1 MVAIFTGAGAGLAR
15 SSANILGGAGSL
27 GNSGLGRGGESVS
40 VNAATGNLLVG
51 RQDEFL
57 VGRGIDLALTRIYN
71 SLADTTDGD
80 NGDQW
85 QFGTQRRV
93 FGLTGT
99 LNTAGSTVKRQSA
112 DGSVITYSWN
122 AARNAYV
129 TTDGDG
135 AHDSLTNAGGIWTWT
150 DGSSQVKETYAAYGT
165 DNWRITAQNDTD
177 GYSLAFTYLADK
189 LDKVTT
195 ADGSWVQYSW
205 SGFNVTQIVTGY
217 TDLATSTAKTLTST
231 RYSYDASNRLS
242 QVTTDLSPEDNAI
255 TDGKTYV
262 TTYTYDGTSKRIAS
276 IAQTDGSNLAITYD
290 GSGRVLT
297 LTQTVAVGNT
307 RVTSLTYGVNF
318 TNVTGPDGQVTRLD
332 YDAAKQLTKITA
344 PPAFTGAT
352 AQTVQ
357 FAYDAKGNV
366 TSITDAKGG
375 ITTYSYTEANYD
387 PSVTT
392 PVDQSGSNDANGN
405 ITKITYPGGITV
417 ERWYD
422 AGNRVVREL
431 TYGSDSTGA
440 SVAKNAHFAYDV
452 EGHLRY
458 QISPEGFVT
467 EYRYTTYGQL
477 QYSIEYPEHAY
488 TVSATTPTEAQMDA
502 WRNAITDR
510 SSTKIKL
517 YSYDARGNQ
526 TAVLDYGYANLD
538 GSASTAEGYSRTYF
552 TYDQSGRLISR
563 YLQGEAAETFVYD
576 GLDRIVASTGIA
588 GGTSTFVFN
597 DAATTTT
604 VTTASGYVST
614 STYNKAG
621 ELLSETH
628 SGSYD
633 VTGTSTNKY
642 DKNGRLRQSTD
653 ALGYSNYYL
662 YDNAGRKI
670 ADINHNGDVVEY
682 RYDANNNV
690 IATTRFTNVLTAA
703 QLATLS
709 NPDSVVEMSTI
720 RPAAHSYDIWSWSVY
735 NAAGQIVQSID
746 GDGGVAAFEYDASG
760 RLVKTTS
767 YYNKV
772 SAAALKTTPP
782 TTAVAVT
789 ANAAIDDISR
799 NFYNR
804 NGQMIGALD
813 GEGYLSEVIYDKA
826 GQKIEEVAY
835 ATATSST
842 LWASGTFAQ
851 LKSTAAPTST
861 SNRKVRYVYDGQ
873 GLLRYQVDMVGGVAG
888 YTYDVAGKLTKT
900 TAYAGTISTTDF
912 TYDNVK
918 ALVAAI
924 VNATNDRA
932 STISYTAS
940 GLVASTVDAGGLT
953 TSYVYDNLGR
963 ATKMVVGTGGS
974 ARTTYNYYTASGD
987 LRFTVDPEGY
997 VHRFDY
1003 DAEGRKTRDVT
1014 WNTRITVSD
1023 STTIGQVNSLA
1034 TGTWVDTSYTY
1045 DAAGRLNS
1053 QYDGE
1058 GNRTV
1063 YTWYANGALSST
1075 YYAYGT
1081 ADQSRDLYAYDGAG
1095 RLVSEYKAYG
1105 EAEQAI
1111 ISYTYDGLGNKLTST
1126 DPNGK
1131 VTSYS
1136 YDEVGRVVTVTN
1148 AAGGV
1153 TSYEYNAFGDVVKST
1168 DARGNAI
1175 YTYYDVLGRVTK
1187 SRDAE
1192 SYVTETSYTAFGEIA
1207 SVTRR
1212 YNKTTSAVSTTTP
1225 PTVTAHAKD
1234 AVTSL
1239 QYDKMGRVTRTT
1251 DAEGHFETYTYD
1263 ALGNRLSKTAKSAT
1277 GSKVAG
1283 GTTTYVYDKRGAL
1296 LSETLPMASYNNAG
1310 AAVSTSVTNSYE
1322 YDARGNRTKSIEASG
1337 LAEARTTQFVYDKAN
1352 RLIETIGQTF
1362 LGQTPH
1368 EYIRYDARGNVT
1380 STVDAAGA
1388 RTVVYYDDLNRK
1400 SVFINA
1406 AGTYTKY
1413 TYDKVGNVTQAK
1425 VFETAVTVPA
1435 DGGSEE
1441 EASGLPAGVARTTTF
1456 TYDNVNRMLTSSVT
1470 GATTGYWNGTSWV
1483 SSTTDITTSYQYDA
1497 NGNVVKATDANGNA
1511 VWSYYDA
1518 LGRRTAKVDGEN
1530 YITTW
1535 TYDSDGNVLS
1545 ERRYWNRAAAPS
1557 STTTPPA
1564 VTANASL
1571 DRITDFTYDM
1581 VGNRTVEIRRNVTI
1595 HNGNGGTT
1603 TADAIVGYAYNGLSQ
1618 VVRKTEATGDFV
1630 DYVYDAAG
1638 RLTLEARK
1646 AYTDFSGA
1654 SVTPTVDYYYNGL
1667 NNLARTR
1674 QRGTA
1679 NAAERVTTYGYD
1691 GDKLRWMTD
1700 AGGLTRYY
1708 WYDIAGRQTYDY
1720 YTRTKSDGSSA
1731 AAYDGVL
1738 TAYDALGRVSQK
1750 WQATYNGS
1758 SWIDAG
1764 PRAVT
1769 TYNAFSE
1776 VVSVAVGGVVQQ
1788 QNKYDAAGRMWAS
1801 NSGDGVWK
1809 YFGYDKNGN
1818 QTVAISSAGAN
1829 LTGQSFAGALA
1840 LAGQNDVNANYSV
1853 YDKRNQATSVVEE
1866 GRQFSVGGALQ
1877 TLTTSR
1883 SYTAFGETA
1892 TETNANGAVLTYT
1905 YNNMGRLIRSESP
1918 TIEITLE
1925 NGGKQWIKPSEDYYY
1940 DISGRLVA
1948 TRDAN
1953 GSYAAGGTSAA
1964 GTSKAANTG
1973 NLTRLS
1979 LLTGSGYGGSRA
1991 LIASE
1996 THADGGVKQTGYDIH
2011 GDARKLT
2018 DEINRVTTQTFD
2030 GMGRVTQVDHAG
2042 GLVNSY
2048 AYDGLG
2054 QLLKH
2059 WNNQLQV
2066 PVYGPTE
2073 QIWVEDYNQYGYY
2086 GGHWEDY
2093 TPIIGYTPDVE
2104 TTDYDT
2110 MGRVVSQRT
2119 FGGDVTS
2126 YTYSWDASISTTG
2139 LGTFGGWTQVTTF
2152 ANSKTATEKTDAHGR
2167 LTWKSDLGAHVTT
2180 YTYDVAG
2187 RQISSATG
2195 GMLNSFTYFNTGQI
2209 ATMASGTSNAGQVN
2223 SNWDR
2228 KTATFSYDKVG
2239 NKLTE
2244 TLVQETAVY
2253 TPGGT
2258 YWYNPYEPEWI
2269 PESYDVYTTTIKNQ
2283 TSTYDALGRLKT
2295 WAEAGTSTLPI
2306 SNISYEYDANG
2317 NVRRTYA
2324 SYRGLTAQGAANG
2337 TATIKD
2343 YWFRY
2348 DSMNRVTTDKGQLSG
2363 AAGVAG
2369 TTIVRGAN
2377 SANDTSAG
2385 RDILYDAAGQRIAVL
2400 TTNYQAG
2407 YQDYYYDNYGYYYG
2421 EYIPG
2426 YVQELRESYL
2436 YDSAGRLSQVQI
2448 SAGATL
2454 SEVYDSGTGTW
2465 VMPSGAVPAA
2475 PVTGT
2480 RRSQFS
2486 YDLMGRQT
2494 LQQDYDYSGNT
2505 VVFSRSV
2512 TYNDKSQI
2520 SSDYVSTKKYDNKTY
2535 TSSNSYDYGYG
2546 TNYALGSVLSVY
2558 SYSTVTGQSGTS
2570 SSTTNSYQW
2579 WDGAV
2584 QSSIAYKPNTSQ
2596 STTYNT
2602 TFYYNGL
2609 GQLSS
2614 VYIADGKPRSVSF
2627 TLDELG
2633 QIIRRDESQPSGQTG
2648 SPHEVWYRFSG
2659 RQLGYTGNNGT
2670 ADVAIAQS
2678 ISERQTVQPTN
2689 PGTFRNGQTYGI
2701 AYADFAQNYD
2711 PLNSYSQGS
2720 AGGTYTVRAGD
2731 SLQSIAQAIYGD
2743 SSLWYKIA
2751 EANGLS
2757 GANGLIQNQV
2767 LILPTGI
2774 IRSTNNTGT
2783 TNPYNPAEAIG
2794 DLSPTAPQ
2802 PPKKA
2807 KNKCGV
2813 FGLILL
2819 AVVAIA
2825 VTVVTAGAALAAV
2838 TPGLSLGGG
2847 ITAVLGGTATL
2858 ASGAAFTGSLIGTF
2872 GVAGGLAVGAGAAM
2886 VGSIVSQGIG
2896 VATGIQD
2903 KFSWKS
2909 VAMAGIGSFVT
2920 AGLGQIAGGGGWLAA
2935 GARAAAGSAI
2945 TQGIGVATGL
2955 QDKFDWAGV
2964 AAAGVGAAVGSLVGG
2979 DLPSLANNNTI
2990 GNYLAHFGT
2999 NAASMIANA
3008 ATRSLING
3016 NDFGDNIIAALPDVV
3031 AQTIGDLL
3039 FNGVGRSGPVSV
3051 EKFDA
3056 RVAQAVDPIDDRI
3069 KSLESQRQ
3077 AAIEAGDDQ
3086 AVEVLDQQIDS
3097 AEIAR
3102 EVEVSNVIQE
3112 MAIER
3117 YGIEGAINRP
3127 MRDIV
3132 PEGST
3137 YVRFRPRTPAVSSGG
3152 GAAATA
3158 STASQDAAVDSDNYI
3173 ELETITVIG
3182 YRTPS
3187 QNIDPDAPLGRA
3199 VVDGLAWAQRKVES
3213 WGLAAQVV
3221 LTGVRTIATGGAGP
3235 ILSFA
3240 LEQGVSLAI
3249 PHLPDAV
3256 LQPIARGGAAV
3267 EDFVGGGGGS
3277 ILLNKSRES
3286 VVARDRSA
3294 IAWGA
3299 SELIGVSFAAI
3310 AGLAVRYIARRA
3322 RGVDTPDPEIRI
3334 GTHRPYIRVGVR
3346 RTVEARA
3353 RAQGLMTADG
3363 RFIDPN
3369 TRRPID
3375 GPYDLGH
3382 KPGREYWRLRE
3393 YAISQN
3399 MTQAQFNNYVNNPDF
3414 YQIESPPSNRSHRYE
3429 KPK

>member
-27 GNSGLGRGGESVS
+27 GSSGLGRGGESVS
-40 VNAATGNLLVG
+40 VNAATGNLLIG

-57 VGRGIDLALTRIYN
+57 VGRGIDVALTRSYN
-71 SLADTTDGD
+71 SFADTSDGD

-99 LNTAGSTVKRQSA
+99 LNATGSTVKRQSA
-112 DGSVITYSWN
+112 DGSVITYGWN
-122 AARNAYV
+122 AVRNAYV

-135 AHDSLTNAGGIWTWT
+135 AHDTLASSAGIWTWT
-150 DGSSQVKETYAAYGT
+150 DGASQVKETYAAYGA
-165 DNWRITAQNDTD
+165 DNWRITGQTDPD
-177 GYSLAFTYLADK
+177 GYSLSFTYLADK

-205 SGFNVTQIVTGY
+205 SGYNVTQIVTGY
-217 TDLATSTAKTLTST
+217 TDLATSAAKTLTST
-231 RYSYDASNRLS
+231 RYSYDGSNRLS
-242 QVTTDLSPEDNAI
+242 QVTTDISPEDNAVA
-255 TDGKTYV
+255 DGKTYV
-262 TTYTYDGTSKRIAS
+262 TTYAYDGTSKRIAS
-276 IAQTDGSNLAITYD
+276 ISQTDGSSLYISYD
-290 GSGRVLT
+290 ASGRVSSMN
-297 LTQTVAVGNT
+297 QTVAVGDS
-307 RVTSLTYGVNF
+307 RITSFAYGLNY
-318 TNVTGPDGQVTRLD
+318 TNITGADGQVTRLD

-344 PPAFTGAT
+344 PPAFAGAT

-357 FAYDAKGNV
+357 FAYDARGNL

-375 ITTYSYTEANYD
+375 VTTYSYAEANYD
-387 PSVTT
+387 PLVTT

-405 ITKITYPGGITV
+405 ITKITYPSGIST

-422 AGNRVVREL
+422 SGNRVVREL

-440 SVAKNAHFAYDV
+440 SVAQNTHFAYDV

-467 EYRYTTYGQL
+467 EFRYTTYGQL
-477 QYSIEYPEHAY
+477 QNSIEYPEHVY

-502 WRNAITDR
+502 WRNAITDK

-526 TAVLDYGYANLD
+526 NAVLDYGYANLD
-538 GSASTAEGYSRTYF
+538 GSASIAEGYNRTYF
-552 TYDQSGRLISR
+552 TYDQSGRILTR
-563 YLQGEAAETFVYD
+563 YRQGEAAETFVYD

-597 DAATTTT
+597 DSATTTT

-621 ELLSETH
+621 DLVNETR

-633 VTGTSTNKY
+633 VTGTSIYKY
-642 DKNGRLRQSTD
+642 DKNGQLRQTTD
-653 ALGYSNYYL
+653 ALGYNNYYL

-670 ADINHNGDVVEY
+670 ADINHNGDIVEY
-682 RYDANNNV
+682 RYDAANNV
-690 IATTRFTNVLTAA
+690 IATTRYTNALTSA
-703 QLATLS
+703 QLTTLS
-709 NPDSVVEMSTI
+709 NPDNAVEISSI
-720 RPAAHSYDIWSWSVY
+720 RPAAHSYDIWSWNVFNS
-735 NAAGQIVQSID
+735 AGQVIQSID

-760 RLVKTTS
+760 RLVKTVS
-767 YYNKV
+767 YFNKV
-772 SAAALKTTPP
+772 SVTALKTTPP
-782 TTAVAVT
+782 TAVILVT
-789 ANAAIDDISR
+789 ASASKDNISR

-804 NGQMIGALD
+804 NGQLIGALD
-813 GEGYLSEVIYDKA
+813 GEGYLSEIIYDKA

-835 ATATSST
+835 ASVTNST
-842 LWASGTFAQ
+842 MWASGTFAQ
-851 LKSTAAPTST
+851 LKSTAAPTAT
-861 SNRKVRYVYDGQ
+861 SNRRVRYVYDGQ
-873 GLLRYQVDMVGGVAG
+873 GLLRYRVDVAGGVVG
-888 YTYDVAGKLTKT
+888 YTYNTAGKLTKT
-900 TAYAGTISTTDF
+900 TAYAGTISTADF

-918 ALVAAI
+918 ALVAVIA
-924 VNATNDRA
+924 NATNDRA
-932 STISYTAS
+932 TTTNYAAS
-940 GLVASTVDAGGLT
+940 GLIASIVDAGGLIST
-953 TSYVYDNLGR
+953 YTYDNMGR
-963 ATKMVVGTGGS
+963 MAKLVVGTGAS
-974 ARTTYNYYTASGD
+974 ARTTYNYYAASGD
-987 LRFTVDPEGY
+987 LRFMVDAEGY

-1003 DAEGRKTRDVT
+1003 DAEGRKTRQVT
-1014 WNTRITVSD
+1014 WNSRITVSD
-1023 STTIGQVNSLA
+1023 STTIAQVSSLA
-1034 TGTWVDTSYTY
+1034 TGAWVDTNYTY
-1045 DAAGRLNS
+1045 DAAGRMNS

-1063 YTWYANGALSST
+1063 YTWYANGTLSST

-1081 ADQSRDLYAYDGAG
+1081 VDQSRDLYVYDGAG
-1095 RLVSEYKAYG
+1095 RQVSEYKAYG
-1105 EAEQAI
+1105 EPEQAVL
-1111 ISYTYDGLGNKLTST
+1111 SYTYDGLGNRLTAT
-1126 DPNGK
+1126 DANAK
-1131 VTSYS
+1131 VTNYG
-1136 YDEVGRVVTVTN
+1136 YDEVGRVLTETN

-1153 TSYEYNAFGDVVKST
+1153 TSYEYNAFGEVVKST
-1168 DARGNAI
+1168 DARGNA
-1175 YTYYDVLGRVTK
+1175 TYHYFDSLGRVVK

-1192 SYVTETSYTAFGEIA
+1192 SYVTETTYTAYGETA

-1212 YNKTTSAVSTTTP
+1212 YNRTTSAVSTATP
-1225 PTVTAHAKD
+1225 PTVAAHAKD
-1234 AVTSL
+1234 AVTSF
-1239 QYDKMGRVTRTT
+1239 QYDKMARVTRST
-1251 DAEGHFETYTYD
+1251 DAEGHFETYGYD
-1263 ALGNRLSKTAKSAT
+1263 ALGNRISKVARSAT

-1283 GTTTYVYDKRGAL
+1283 GTTTYIYDKRGLL
-1296 LSETLPMASYNNAG
+1296 LSEALPMASYNYAG
-1310 AAVSTSVTNSYE
+1310 AVVSTSVTNSFE
-1322 YDARGNRTKSIEASG
+1322 YDARGNRTKSIEATG
-1337 LAEARTTQFVYDKAN
+1337 LAESRTTQYVYDKAN
-1352 RLIETIGQTF
+1352 RLVETIGQTF

-1380 STVDAAGA
+1380 SAVDAAGA
-1388 RTVVYYDDLNRK
+1388 RTVLYYDDLNRK
-1400 SVFINA
+1400 TVSINA

-1413 TYDKVGNVTQAK
+1413 TYDKVGNVTQSQ

-1441 EASGLPAGVARTTTF
+1441 EAPAAPAGAARTTTF
-1456 TYDNVNRMLTSSVT
+1456 TYDNINRVLTSSVT
-1470 GATTGYWNGTSWV
+1470 GATTGNWNGTSWV
-1483 SSTTDITTSYQYDA
+1483 SSTSAITTSYQYDA
-1497 NGNVVKATDANGNA
+1497 NGNIVKATDANGNV

-1530 YITTW
+1530 YLTAW
-1535 TYDSDGNVLS
+1535 TYDSDSNVLS
-1545 ERRYWNRAAAPS
+1545 ERRYWNKAAAPS
-1557 STTTPPA
+1557 STAIPPA
-1564 VTANASL
+1564 VTAHATF

-1581 VGNRTVEIRRNVTI
+1581 VGNRTVEIRRNVAI
-1595 HNGNGGTT
+1595 HNGSGGTVS
-1603 TADAIVGYAYNGLSQ
+1603 ADAIIGYAYNGLGQ
-1618 VVRKTEATGDFV
+1618 VVRKSEATGDFV
-1630 DYVYDAAG
+1630 DYVYDATG

-1646 AYTDFSGA
+1646 AYTDFSGT
-1654 SVTPTVDYYYNGL
+1654 SVTPTVDYYYNGI

-1679 NAAERVTTYGYD
+1679 NVAERVTTYGYD

-1700 AGGLTRYY
+1700 AGGQTRYY

-1720 YTRTKSDGSSA
+1720 YTRTKSDGSTA

-1738 TAYDALGRVSQK
+1738 TAYDAMGRVSQK

-1758 SWIDAG
+1758 TWIDAG

-1769 TYNAFSE
+1769 TYNAFGE
-1776 VVSVAVGGVVQQ
+1776 VASVAVGGVVQQ
-1788 QNKYDAAGRMWAS
+1788 QNKFDAAGRMWAS
-1801 NSGDGVWK
+1801 NGGDGVWK

-1818 QTVAISSAGAN
+1818 QTVTISSAGAN
-1829 LTGQSFAGALA
+1829 LNGQSFATALT
-1840 LAGQNDVNANYSV
+1840 LVGQADVNATYSV
-1853 YDKRNQATSVVEE
+1853 YDKRDQATSIVEE
-1866 GRQFSVGGALQ
+1866 GRQFSIAGALQ
-1877 TLTTSR
+1877 SLTSNR

-1905 YNNMGRLIRSESP
+1905 YNNMGRLIRSESA
-1918 TIEITLE
+1918 TVEITLE

-1948 TRDAN
+1948 TRDGN
-1953 GSYAAGGTSAA
+1953 GIYSAGGTGAA

-1979 LLTGSGYGGSRA
+1979 LLTGSGYGKSEA
-1991 LIASE
+1991 LVVSE
-1996 THADGGVKQTGYDIH
+1996 THADGGIRQTGYDIH
-2011 GDARKLT
+2011 GDARQLT
-2018 DEINRVTTQTFD
+2018 DEINRVTTQTYD
-2030 GMGRVTQVDHAG
+2030 GMGRVTQVNHSG
-2042 GLVNSY
+2042 GLINSY

-2086 GGHWEDY
+2086 SGHWEDY
-2093 TPIIGYTPDVE
+2093 TPVIGYTPDVE

-2119 FGGDVTS
+2119 FGGDITS
-2126 YTYSWDASISTTG
+2126 YAYSWDASIATSG
-2139 LGTFGGWTQVTTF
+2139 LGTFGGWAQVTTF
-2152 ANSKTATEKTDAHGR
+2152 ANAKTASEKSDIYGR

-2180 YTYDVAG
+2180 YTYDIAG
-2187 RQISSATG
+2187 RQIASTSG

-2209 ATMASGTSNAGQVN
+2209 ATMASGTSNAGQIN

-2228 KTATFSYDKVG
+2228 KTATFSYDWVG
-2239 NKLTE
+2239 NKLSE
-2244 TLVQETAVY
+2244 SLVQETAVY

-2269 PESYDVYTTTIKNQ
+2269 PESYDVYSTVLKNQ
-2283 TSTYDALGRLKT
+2283 TSTYDSLGRLKT
-2295 WAEAGTSTLPI
+2295 WAEAGTSTLPV
-2306 SNISYEYDANG
+2306 SNISYEYDGNG

-2324 SYRGLTAQGAANG
+2324 SYRGLSAQGIVNS

-2377 SANDTSAG
+2377 SANETSAG

-2400 TTNYQAG
+2400 TTNYQVG

-2436 YDSAGRLSQVQI
+2436 YDSAGRLSQAQA
-2448 SAGATL
+2448 SAGVTQ
-2454 SEVYDSGTGTW
+2454 SEVYDPGTGTW
-2465 VMPSGAVPAA
+2465 TMPSGTVPAA

-2480 RRSQFS
+2480 RRSQFT

-2520 SSDYVSTKKYDNKTY
+2520 SYDYVSTKKYDNKTY

-2546 TNYALGSVLSVY
+2546 TGYALGSVLSVY
-2558 SYSTVTGQSGTS
+2558 SYSTVTGQSGSS

-2648 SPHEVWYRFSG
+2648 SPHEIWYRFNG

-2670 ADVAIAQS
+2670 SDVAIGQS
-2678 ISERQTVQPTN
+2678 ISDRQTVQPTN

-2720 AGGTYTVRAGD
+2720 AGGTYTVRSGD
-2731 SLQSIAQAIYGD
+2731 SLQSIAQAVYGD

-2774 IRSTNNTGT
+2774 IRSTNNAGT

-2813 FGLILL
+2813 FGMILL

-2825 VTVVTAGAALAAV
+2825 VTIVTAGAALAAV
-2838 TPGLSLGGG
+2838 
-2847 ITAVLGGTATL
+2847 
-2858 ASGAAFTGSLIGTF
+2858 GAAASVGAGISTVVAGGLIGAA
-2872 GVAGGLAVGAGAAM
+2872 GVAGGIAIGAGAAM
-2886 VGSIVSQGIG
+2886 VGSIVSQGLG
-2896 VATGIQD
+2896 VATGIQE

-2909 VAMAGIGSFVT
+2909 VAMAGIGSLVT

-2964 AAAGVGAAVGSLVGG
+2964 AAAGVGGAVGNLLGD
-2979 DLPSLANNNTI
+2979 DLPSLADDNTVE
-2990 GNYLAHFGT
+2990 NFAKHFGVS
-2999 NAASMIANA
+2999 AASMISNA

-3016 NDFGDNIIAALPDVV
+3016 DDFGDNIMAALPDVV
-3031 AQTIGDLL
+3031 AQTIGDIL
-3039 FNGVGRSGPVSV
+3039 FNGVGRNTTESKVDRVVRAAGLDAPEGDNQYSVQFVTDLVVGGMPVSEAIKLV
-3051 EKFDA
+3051 SDPQVNLGLRQLDVTLAGGITEQQASNRINGALD
-3056 RVAQAVDPIDDRI
+3056 RVIA
-3069 KSLESQRQ
+3069 SRQ
-3077 AAIEAGDDQ
+3077 PAPPPPANTS
-3086 AVEVLDQQIDS
+3086 S
-3097 AEIAR
+3097 A
-3102 EVEVSNVIQE
+3102 N
-3112 MAIER
+3112 
-3117 YGIEGAINRP
+3117 
-3127 MRDIV
+3127 
-3132 PEGST
+3132 ST
-3137 YVRFRPRTPAVSSGG
+3137 SG
-3152 GAAATA
+3152 
-3158 STASQDAAVDSDNYI
+3158 
-3173 ELETITVIG
+3173 
-3182 YRTPS
+3182 
-3187 QNIDPDAPLGRA
+3187 
-3199 VVDGLAWAQRKVES
+3199 
-3213 WGLAAQVV
+3213 
-3221 LTGVRTIATGGAGP
+3221 ATGGSETTVTEAVAQQLDEVIVIGKRIGNDGGTIAQHAVSGGVNLLEGLTDYYDRHPLLTEIGFGAARTILTGGPVKTIVTRAANVAFDGAVDQVSNIAAERATPFLTDLAEHFGWSMDISIMNRTMSIGSGHIGTAGGQLTGAVVGTIMGDGLSSVVERGRNIRSFFDP
-3235 ILSFA
+3235 IRRIGGRRVPNYRYAGRTFELDGDLAGKYPHGVPFNIQGFPDFA
-3240 LEQGVSLAI
+3240 RYQIRSVRIDLTGSDRRDFGLADAAAGYTRSNPRPANFTWHHDQDLGVMRLI
-3249 PHLPDAV
+3249 PTDLHDAV
-3256 LQPIARGGAAV
+3256 RHAGGQA
-3267 EDFVGGGGGS
+3267 
-3277 ILLNKSRES
+3277 LYRE
-3286 VVARDRSA
+3286 R
-3294 IAWGA
+3294 
-3299 SELIGVSFAAI
+3299 
-3310 AGLAVRYIARRA
+3310 
-3322 RGVDTPDPEIRI
+3322 
-3334 GTHRPYIRVGVR
+3334 
-3346 RTVEARA
+3346 
-3353 RAQGLMTADG
+3353 
-3363 RFIDPN
+3363 
-3369 TRRPID
+3369 
-3375 GPYDLGH
+3375 
-3382 KPGREYWRLRE
+3382 
-3393 YAISQN
+3393 
-3399 MTQAQFNNYVNNPDF
+3399 
-3414 YQIESPPSNRSHRYE
+3414 NR
-3429 KPK
+3429 